1 MENPAPVPPD
11 KEKEKKERLVDPVK
25 IGASGAAAVGTTII
39 GSFFGDSGTLI
50 GVFLGSV
57 ESGVFAAY
65 FDHGVRKAIAHRH
78 HIRPPKLRITW
89 FAWGIGVLSLI
100 VLLAC
105 VAVTE
110 ASTGKTLHGLVTNT
124 ADYGSTFSHTTH
136 PPAPAPAS
144 SPASGGSGSA
154 APVAPASP
162 SASASASSGS
172 PATSAP
178 AVAPSSGTTGS
189 VPGTPAVTPSA
200 PPAAS
205 STNQPAPPSG
215 GS

>member
-1 MENPAPVPPD
+1 MEQTAPVPPD

-78 HIRPPKLRITW
+78 HIRPPKLRVTW
-89 FAWGIGVLSLI
+89 FAGVIGVLSLI

-144 SPASGGSGSA
+144 SPAPGGSGSA
-154 APVAPASP
+154 APAAPASP
-162 SASASASSGS
+162 SASAPASPSSS
-172 PATSAP
+172 PATSSP
-178 AVAPSSGTTGS
+178 AATPSSATTPGS
-189 VPGTPAVTPSA
+189 PGTPST

-205 STNQPAPPSG
+205 STDQPAPG
-215 GS
+215 GSG